1 MKRFGI
7 MCGLVLAF
15 VVGTI
20 ATSSL
25 GAEGER
31 YTGCVNEHG
40 SLLFVAV
47 GDEPLIPCVT
57 SWTQI
62 SWNQE
67 GPVGPQ
73 GPQGEPGPQGP
84 PGDSGMGGPPGT
96 LIDAG
101 SYTLESRNQ
110 GFGDLANVQ
119 ACETFRVLVTSD
131 QRDLSLSGWAH
142 TSADGVHRVYT
153 NTPGGPGP
161 VGDSIPGQ
169 TGWTISQE
177 VSGPYAYYAPVFN
190 NSSDF
195 TASIQVA
202 IWCSF
207 GDETGD
213 NGTLIDLG
221 TYVVESGR
229 AGFSN
234 LADVRACESLRPL
247 ISSDQVGLSLSSWGH
262 TSADGAHRVLT
273 GQTGAPGSGGD
284 RIRGQIGSTISEGI
298 ASPLAYYAP
307 VFVNTSS
314 STANIDVSI
323 WCSFRQ

>member
-47 GDEPLIPCVT
+47 GDEPLIPCVA

-101 SYTLESRNQ
+101 SYTLESRN
-110 GFGDLANVQ
+110 
-119 ACETFRVLVTSD
+119 
-131 QRDLSLSGWAH
+131 
-142 TSADGVHRVYT
+142 
-153 NTPGGPGP
+153 
-161 VGDSIPGQ
+161 
-169 TGWTISQE
+169 
-177 VSGPYAYYAPVFN
+177 
-190 NSSDF
+190 
-195 TASIQVA
+195 
-202 IWCSF
+202 
-207 GDETGD
+207 
-213 NGTLIDLG
+213 
-221 TYVVESGR
+221 
-229 AGFSN
+229 
-234 LADVRACESLRPL
+234 
-247 ISSDQVGLSLSSWGH
+247 
-262 TSADGAHRVLT
+262 
-273 GQTGAPGSGGD
+273 
-284 RIRGQIGSTISEGI
+284 
-298 ASPLAYYAP
+298 
-307 VFVNTSS
+307 
-314 STANIDVSI
+314 
-323 WCSFRQ
+323 